1 MKIVIIEPLGVKQ
14 EVLDQL
20 AQELLSAQDELVYYN
35 TRETDQ
41 EKLMARGADADV
53 IVVANQPL
61 RAEVIRGFKNLKLLS
76 VAFTGYDHVA
86 MDACREKGVVVCNCA
101 GYSTAAVADLVFG
114 LLIGLYRHIN
124 ECDQRIRQG
133 LTKEGLIGPELE
145 GKKFGVI
152 GMGAIGQRVAKI
164 AAAFGCEVYAY
175 SRTRKDVPDVKWV
188 EMDTLLEECDIVSL
202 HVPLNDSTRGLIG
215 EKELTKMK
223 KSAVL
228 INTARGP
235 VVDSQALAA
244 ALEKGEIAGCGIDV
258 FETEPPI
265 ADHVLY
271 HTPNTLL
278 TPHVAFA
285 TTEALIKRARIAYTN
300 IKKWVDGEP
309 QNQVK

>member
-1 MKIVIIEPLGVKQ
+1 MKIVVIEPLGVKK
-14 EVLDQL
+14 EILDKL
-20 AQELLSAQDELVYYN
+20 AQELLPEGAEFICYD

-41 EKLMARGADADV
+41 TKLIQRGEDADA

-61 RAEVIRGFKNLKLLS
+61 SAEVIHGFRNLKMLS

-114 LLIGLYRHIN
+114 LLIGLYRHIS

-145 GKKFGVI
+145 GKKLGVV

-175 SRTRKDVPDVKWV
+175 SRTPKDVPDVKWV
-188 EMDTLLEECDIVSL
+188 DLDTLLEECDIVSL

-215 EKELTKMK
+215 EKELAKMK
-223 KSAVL
+223 RSAVL

-235 VVDSQALAA
+235 VVDSQALAK
-244 ALEKGEIAGCGIDV
+244 ALENGEIAGCGIDV

-265 ADHVLY
+265 AEHVLY

-285 TTEALIKRARIAYTN
+285 TTEALVKRARIAYTN
-300 IKKWVDGEP
+300 IKKWVEGEP
-309 QNQVK
+309 QNRVK